1 MIQVNCLILEL
12 IWKLIDEF
20 LCWYSTVGHQVI
32 EPVAIQL
39 NLPVKLAVQLLL
51 GEPKN
56 SRGGGGGG
64 DDDDEPDEEEDSTN
78 SKCNYSA
85 KEMKMGNFND
95 GKHSPDC
102 DPAILRSCHG
112 GDVMRPRPIK
122 AAASTPLPSHAN
134 AAVKSQQLRNYPLHL
149 VELNPPVVMA
159 KLFASSAVA
168 LLLLSVAIAADYR
181 QVFFT
186 SFA

>member
-1 MIQVNCLILEL
+1 
-12 IWKLIDEF
+12 
-20 LCWYSTVGHQVI
+20 
-32 EPVAIQL
+32 
-39 NLPVKLAVQLLL
+39 
-51 GEPKN
+51 
-56 SRGGGGGG
+56 
-64 DDDDEPDEEEDSTN
+64 
-78 SKCNYSA
+78 
-85 KEMKMGNFND
+85 
-95 GKHSPDC
+95 
-102 DPAILRSCHG
+102 
-112 GDVMRPRPIK
+112 MRPRPIK
-122 AAASTPLPSHAN
+122 AAASTPSPSHAN